1 MKALSIRSFTLL
13 LLVLLMA
20 PAAAHPQE
28 KGISKSRLE
37 SVTDVQYRIRY
48 LDSNS
53 AQVLVWDQCPAEM
66 KEICRVSAVYP
77 DKGGLFLAVRAD
89 TATHEKIARALAKQD
104 RPYTQRFQIV
114 LLGASTKPNG
124 SPTDLPAGAQKAL
137 QDLRDFLPYK
147 SYEMLG
153 TAWFQAT
160 QGDMSFGQLTAQ
172 GEQIYAYRFRFSKA
186 GIDEQTKLFVDTFM
200 LDRESGTPRP
210 PSPASEKEKGEGQP
224 TPSPLAPPA
233 PRSRTV
239 INTSFG
245 LGVGETVVVGTSQL
259 EGSGDALVVLLSAIP
274 DSGSKREGR

>member
-1 MKALSIRSFTLL
+1 MKVLTVRPLILL

-20 PAAAHPQE
+20 PAAAHPQVP
-28 KGISKSRLE
+28 KSRLE

-53 AQVLVWDQCPAEM
+53 AQVLVWDQCPPEM
-66 KEICRVSAVYP
+66 KEICRVAAVYP
-77 DKGGLFLAVRAD
+77 DKGGLFLSVRAD

-124 SPTDLPAGAQKAL
+124 SPTGLPTGAQKAL

-160 QGDMSFGQLTAQ
+160 QGDMVQGQLAGSEDQTY
-172 GEQIYAYRFRFSKA
+172 EYRFRFHKA
-186 GIDEQTKLFVDTFM
+186 GIDEQKELFVDFFN
-200 LDRESGTPRP
+200 LEKGPGTPRP
-210 PSPASEKEKGEGQP
+210 APAAAREEGGQP
-224 TPSPLAPPA
+224 GIAPPA
-233 PRSRTV
+233 SRVQRV
-239 INTSFG
+239 IATTFG
-245 LGVGETVVVGTSQL
+245 LGVGETVVVGTSKI

-274 DSGSKREGR
+274 DSNSKREGR

>member
-1 MKALSIRSFTLL
+1 MKALFLRPFTFL

-20 PAAAHPQE
+20 PAAAYPQVP
-28 KGISKSRLE
+28 KSRLE
-37 SVTDVQYRIRY
+37 SVSDVQYRIRY

-53 AQVLVWDQCPAEM
+53 AQVLVWDQCPPEM
-66 KEICRVSAVYP
+66 KEICRVAAVYP

-114 LLGASTKPNG
+114 LLGASIKPNG

-147 SYEMLG
+147 SYKMLG

-160 QGDMSFGQLTAQ
+160 QGDMVQGQLAGSEDQTY
-172 GEQIYAYRFRFSKA
+172 EYRFRFHKA
-186 GIDEQTKLFVDTFM
+186 GIDEQKELFVDFFN
-200 LDRESGTPRP
+200 LEKAARTPRP
-210 PSPASEKEKGEGQP
+210 APAAAQEGEEVQP
-224 TPSPLAPPA
+224 GLAPPA
-233 PRSRTV
+233 PRVQRV
-239 INTSFG
+239 ISTSFG
-245 LGVGETVVVGTSQL
+245 LGVGETVVVGTSKV
-259 EGSGDALVVLLSAIP
+259 EGTGDALVVLLSAIP